1 MQNHDFEH
9 RKSDEFLEGSVDDF
23 IDFVFLFFLFQELW
37 NIDVYEFLFQGK
49 LSILKQ
55 IQAVSV
61 RKQLGEK
68 KVFRIKRYVII
79 INFQLKF

>member
-1 MQNHDFEH
+1 MIHWFA
-9 RKSDEFLEGSVDDF
+9 FF
-23 IDFVFLFFLFQELW
+23 CLFFQELW

-49 LSILKQ
+49 LNILKQ

-68 KVFRIKRYVII
+68 KVFRIKRYVI
-79 INFQLKF
+79 LS